1 MKRLFTVMTAA
12 LAIALGAGA
21 VSNVYKIY
29 INPGHGGH
37 DSDDRPTD
45 LPTELG
51 FTGSDRFY
59 ESDGTL
65 TRGKYLNEF
74 LQGLGYSTKMSRT
87 TNYSSDDLALSTI
100 AAQSNSFGGHFISL
114 HSNGAN
120 ASANYVIAEY
130 SGTRTS
136 NSTERVAGS
145 QKFALAAAQQQD
157 VNRLTDV
164 TYSTPRAINDY
175 SFNGWSLGVLASNTQ
190 VGYLVETWFHDYRPE
205 ALRMKGDVYN
215 RFTAWQLARA
225 YLEFPIVSPSAIK
238 GCIIGDIRNTS
249 KGCGYTS
256 YVSRN
261 RDSYLAVNGATVELL
276 NSSGT
281 VVQTMTTDKWHNG
294 VYGFFDLTAGTYT
307 IRVSKTGYQ
316 TQTATV
322 TVSNGNSTLK
332 KFNLVEGVNEG
343 INTSTPS
350 VNHGTVYVGSE
361 DKRTVNVTTTGITGS
376 IAVACTGDGFS
387 VTPATLQPGSST
399 ITVTFKPT
407 KTGQHSGSVK
417 LTSGSYSAT
426 VALSGEG
433 KNPPLAFTEGWNMSE
448 TSGKKDANWL
458 PAYSKARN
466 MDFGGGKLYVVNAE
480 DAKIAVVNAQTG
492 AFIKDLDMTGVTGGA
507 LKVIDVKC
515 FDGKVVACNLATT
528 GSALKVYVWDN
539 DNSQPRVL
547 LNTTDFNG
555 KARVGDCLGLYGN
568 LTDGYIYFAAGSTTE
583 QSEVLRYSIS
593 GGVCE
598 TAPSYVKP
606 LKEDGDAGAAVK
618 LGLSPRV
625 VPDGAEN
632 FWAMGQQYYPTYF
645 KDGLVYCSMNTDA
658 LGKVVHGNAFKSF
671 NYRGTTYGVA
681 TTYASGST
689 TLTGGRAV
697 VADVTNGWAQ
707 CDAVGSYP
715 SGGLGTTRNTS
726 MSTSVATH
734 VNGDLGV
741 EMWVLV
747 HNQGLAYYKYGTVPV
762 YDLDP
767 DTVTRITVTPDKVE
781 MGAVDYEATK
791 TSTITVA
798 GNNLKGDIRLSL
810 EGRDAAMFS
819 IDKTTITKA
828 AAAGTVTVTYR
839 PATVGAHQTTLV
851 VASTG
856 AEAVSVPVTGSMNP
870 EPDVKGNFQRLG
882 GLWYYHI
889 PAGGT
894 HEGENLI
901 VLNDCKEQH
910 GRAVK
915 DPMLVR
921 YLVER
926 GQVWFWNYTTQ
937 KTAGKATAANLDGD
951 GYVVSPAN
959 CYAMLFQNSAENET
973 QGTGYTGTNVIDFS
987 SLGTYGDDN
996 GTAFEGV
1003 ADLTGLGYFKNITVL
1018 GMSRAGFA
1026 QAGYDSYSTLT
1037 AADLSHNTAL
1047 TAVDL
1052 GYNELVCIDLSRN
1065 TALTSV
1071 NCEGN
1076 GRTVVPDVATI
1087 GGLKTYFLPVAGLN
1101 GLLGDGFD
1109 SSRMMTA
1116 SLKGGT
1122 LTQVDG
1128 ADALKWTDDVLLYDY
1143 ATGYTGSAIP
1153 AVAQFCLRG
1162 KASQKALK
1170 GDVNLDGLV
1179 DVADV
1184 NCVINVILSLDPAD
1198 KYQGRADVNG
1208 SGIIDIDDLNTIL
1221 NIVLGLN

>member
-1 MKRLFTVMTAA
+1 MIAV
-12 LAIALGAGA
+12 LAIALSMGAA
-21 VSNVYKIY
+21 SSKTKIY

-65 TRGKYLNEF
+65 SRGMYLSSF
-74 LQGLGYSTKMSRT
+74 LQAQGYSTKMSRT

-100 AAQSNSFGGHFISL
+100 AAQSNSYGGYFISL

-130 SGTRTS
+130 SGTRTT

-145 QKFALAAAQQQD
+145 QKFALTAAQQQD

-205 ALRMKGDVYN
+205 ALRMKGDIYN

-225 YLEFPIVSPSAIK
+225 YLENPIGNPTAIK

-249 KGCGYTS
+249 KGCGYSS

-276 NSSGT
+276 NASGT

-307 IRVSKTGYQ
+307 IRVSKSGYQ

-332 KFNLVEGVNEG
+332 KFNLVEGVNDG
-343 INTSTPS
+343 INTSVPS

-361 DKRTVNVTTTGITGS
+361 DRRTVNVSTTGVTGTIS
-376 IAVACTGDGFS
+376 VTCTGTGFS
-387 VTPATLQPGSST
+387 VTPATLQPGNST

-407 KTGQHSGSVK
+407 KAGQHTGSVK

-426 VALSGEG
+426 VTLAGEG
-433 KNPPLAFTEGWNMSE
+433 KNPPLTFTEGWNMSE
-448 TSGKKDANWL
+448 ASGKKNSDWL
-458 PAYSKARN
+458 STYSKARN
-466 MDFGGGKLYVVNAE
+466 MDFGKGKLYVVNAE

-492 AFIKDLDMTGVTGGA
+492 AFIKNLDMTGVTGGA
-507 LKVIDVKC
+507 LKVIDVKY
-515 FDGKVVACNLATT
+515 FDGKIVACNLATT
-528 GSALKVYVWDN
+528 GSELKVYVWDN

-598 TAPSYVKP
+598 TTPSYVKP
-606 LKEDGDAGAAVK
+606 LKEDGDAGVAVK

-625 VPDGAEN
+625 VPDGANN
-632 FWAMGQQYYPTYF
+632 FWAIGQQYYPTYF

-681 TTYASGST
+681 TTYATGTT
-689 TLTGGRAV
+689 TLTNGRAV
-697 VADVTNGWAQ
+697 VTDVTNGWAQ
-707 CDAVGSYP
+707 CEAVGSYP
-715 SGGLGTTRNTS
+715 SAGLGSTRNTS
-726 MSTSVATH
+726 MSTSVSTH
-734 VNGDLGV
+734 VNGDQGV

-747 HNQGLAYYKYGTVPV
+747 HNQGIAYYKYGVVPT

-767 DTVTRITVTPDKVE
+767 DTTTRVTVTPDRVE
-781 MGAVDYEATK
+781 MGAIDYEATK
-791 TSTITVA
+791 SSTVTIT
-798 GNNLKGDIRLSL
+798 GNNLKGDIMLSL

-819 IDKTTITKA
+819 IDKTTITR
-828 AAAGTVTVTYR
+828 AAGSGMVTVTYA
-839 PATVGAHQTTLV
+839 PTTVGAHQATLV
-851 VASTG
+851 VSSNGVSTI
-856 AEAVSVPVTGSMNP
+856 SVPLTGSMNE
-870 EPDVKGNFQRLG
+870 EPDVKGDFQRIE

-889 PAGGT
+889 PTGGT
-894 HEGENLI
+894 HAGENLV

-910 GRAVK
+910 GRAVV
-915 DPMLVR
+915 DPVLVR

-926 GQVWFWNYTTQ
+926 GQVWFWDYTTQ
-937 KTAGKATAANLDGD
+937 KTNGKATVANIGND
-951 GYVVSPAN
+951 GYVTAPAN
-959 CYAMLFQNSAENET
+959 CYAMMFQNSVENET
-973 QGTGYTGTNVIDFS
+973 QGTGYSGSNVIDFS
-987 SLGTYGDDN
+987 NMGTYGTAN
-996 GTAFEGV
+996 GTTFTGV
-1003 ADLTGLGYFKNITVL
+1003 TQLAGLGYFKNITVL
-1018 GMSRAGFA
+1018 NMSREQYAT
-1026 QAGYDSYSTLT
+1026 AGYTEYSALSSV
-1037 AADLSHNTAL
+1037 DLSKNTKL
-1047 TAVDL
+1047 TTVNL
-1052 GYNELVCIDLSRN
+1052 SYNNLASIDLSAN
-1065 TALTSV
+1065 KSLTSIDV
-1071 NCEGN
+1071 TGN
-1076 GRTVVPDVATI
+1076 GRTIETSETTI
-1087 GGLKTYFLPVAGLN
+1087 NGLKTNYVPLASLN
-1101 GLLGDGFD
+1101 TMLGNGFD
-1109 SSRMMTA
+1109 VNKLSTTDLQGGEVIKVNGEDVIKFTNDKVFYRYNNGSSVTTRFFL
-1116 SLKGGT
+1116 S
-1122 LTQVDG
+1122 
-1128 ADALKWTDDVLLYDY
+1128 
-1143 ATGYTGSAIP
+1143 
-1153 AVAQFCLRG
+1153 G
-1162 KASQKALK
+1162 KASQQAIKGDINMDGLIDV
-1170 GDVNLDGLV
+1170 GDVNALVCKMLGENPVPFNHQAADTNNDG
-1179 DVADV
+1179 
-1184 NCVINVILSLDPAD
+1184 
-1198 KYQGRADVNG
+1198 KY
-1208 SGIIDIDDLNTIL
+1208 DIDDLNTIIDMIL
-1221 NIVLGLN
+1221 Q

>member
-1 MKRLFTVMTAA
+1 MKRLYTVMIAA
-12 LAIALGAGA
+12 LAIALSAGA

-45 LPTELG
+45 LPAELG

-130 SGTRTS
+130 SGTRTT

-225 YLEFPIVSPSAIK
+225 YLEFPIVSPTAIK

-281 VVQTMTTDKWHNG
+281 VVQTMTTDNWHNG
-294 VYGFFDLTAGTYT
+294 VYGFFNLDAGTYT
-307 IRVSKTGYQ
+307 IRVSKSGYK

-322 TVSNGNSTLK
+322 TVSNGNSTQK

-343 INTSTPS
+343 ISTSVPS
-350 VNHGTVYVGSE
+350 VNHGTVYVGSQ
-361 DKRTVNVTTTGITGS
+361 DSRTVDVTTTGVTGAIS
-376 IAVACTGDGFS
+376 VACTGSAFS
-387 VTPATLQPGSST
+387 VTPTTLQPGNSSF
-399 ITVTFKPT
+399 TVTFKPT
-407 KTGQHSGSVK
+407 TTGQQTGSIK

-448 TSGKKDANWL
+448 KSGKKDANWL
-458 PAYSKARN
+458 STYSKARN
-466 MDFGGGKLYVVNAE
+466 MDFGAGKLYVVNAE
-480 DAKIAVVNAQTG
+480 DGKIAVVNAQTG
-492 AFIKDLDMTGVTGGA
+492 AFIKNLDMTGVTGGA

-528 GSALKVYVWDN
+528 GSELKVYVWDN

-547 LNTTDFNG
+547 LSTTDFNG

-568 LTDGYIYFAAGSTTE
+568 LTNGYVYFAAGSTTE

-598 TAPSYVKP
+598 TSPSYVKP

-618 LGLSPRV
+618 LGLSPRI
-625 VPDGAEN
+625 VPDDANN
-632 FWAMGQQYYPTYF
+632 FWAIGQQYYPTYF

-689 TLTGGRAV
+689 TLTSGHAV

-707 CDAVGSYP
+707 CDAVGTYP
-715 SGGLGTTRNTS
+715 PGGLGTTRNTS

-734 VNGDLGV
+734 VNGDQGV

-747 HNQGLAYYKYGTVPV
+747 HNQGVAYYKYGVVPV

-767 DTVTRITVTPDKVE
+767 DTTTRVVVTPDKVE
-781 MGAVDYEATK
+781 MGAIDYEATK
-791 TSTITVA
+791 AISVA
-798 GNNLKGDIRLSL
+798 VTGNNLKGDIKLSL
-810 EGRDAAMFS
+810 VGRDAAMFS
-819 IDKTTITKA
+819 LDKTTITKA
-828 AAAGTVTVTYR
+828 AGSGAVTVTYA
-839 PATVGAHQTTLV
+839 PAAVGAHQATLV
-851 VASTG
+851 ITSTG
-856 AEAVSVPVTGSMNP
+856 AETVNVPITGSMNP
-870 EPDVKGNFQRLG
+870 EPDVKGNFQRIE

-889 PAGGT
+889 PTGGT
-894 HEGENLI
+894 HAGENLV

-910 GRAVK
+910 GRAVV
-915 DPMLVR
+915 DPVLVR

-926 GQVWFWNYTTQ
+926 GQVWFWDYTTQ
-937 KTAGKATAANLDGD
+937 KTNGKATAANIGAD
-951 GYVVSPAN
+951 GYIVAPAG
-959 CYAMLFQNSAENET
+959 CYAMMFQNSVENET
-973 QGTGYTGTNVIDFS
+973 QGTGYTGSNVIDFS
-987 SLGTYGDDN
+987 NMGTYG
-996 GTAFEGV
+996 TAAGSSFTGV
-1003 ADLTGLGYFKNITVL
+1003 TNLTALGYFKNITVL
-1018 GMSRAGFA
+1018 GLSREQYATG
-1026 QAGYDSYSTLT
+1026 GYTQYSALNSV
-1037 AADLSHNTAL
+1037 DLSKNTKL
-1047 TAVDL
+1047 TTVNLA
-1052 GYNELVCIDLSRN
+1052 YNNLAGIDLSAN
-1065 TALTSV
+1065 TALTSINV
-1071 NCEGN
+1071 TGN
-1076 GRTVVPDVATI
+1076 GRTITPMETTI
-1087 GGLKTYFLPVAGLN
+1087 DGLKTYYVTLSSLG
-1101 GLLGDGFD
+1101 GMLGDGFD
-1109 SSRMMTA
+1109 VAKVVTSD
-1116 SLKGGT
+1116 LQGGKIIK
-1122 LTQVDG
+1122 VNG
-1128 ADALKWTDDVLLYDY
+1128 EDAIKFVDDVVTYRYDN
-1143 ATGYTGSAIP
+1143 GSAL
-1153 AVAQFCLRG
+1153 ATSFYLKG
-1162 KASQKALK
+1162 KASQSVLM
-1170 GDVNLDGLV
+1170 GDVNMDGTLDIV
-1179 DVADV
+1179 DVNTLIMKFLGEDPHPFNGVAAD
-1184 NCVINVILSLDPAD
+1184 INGDGVYD
-1198 KYQGRADVNG
+1198 
-1208 SGIIDIDDLNTIL
+1208 IIDMNGLIDLIL
-1221 NIVLGLN
+1221 NHN

>member
-1 MKRLFTVMTAA
+1 MKRRLYTALIAA

-45 LPTELG
+45 LPAELG

-281 VVQTMTTDKWHNG
+281 VVQTMTTDNWHNG

-307 IRVSKTGYQ
+307 IRVSKAGYQ

-332 KFNLVEGVNEG
+332 KFNLSEGVNEG

-350 VNHGTVYVGSE
+350 LNHGTVYVGSE

-376 IAVACTGDGFS
+376 ISVACTGEGFS
-387 VTPATLQPGSST
+387 VTPATLQPGNST

-407 KTGQHSGSVK
+407 KTGQHAGSVK
-417 LTSGSYSAT
+417 LTAGSYSAT

-466 MDFGGGKLYVVNAE
+466 MDFGAGKLYVVNAE
-480 DAKIAVVNAQTG
+480 DGKIAVVNAQTG
-492 AFIKDLDMTGVTGGA
+492 AFIKNLDMTGVTGGA

-528 GSALKVYVWDN
+528 GSPLKVYVWDN

-547 LNTTDFNG
+547 LNTTEFNG

-568 LTDGYIYFAAGSTTE
+568 LNEGYIYFAAGSTTE

-625 VPDGAEN
+625 VPDGANN
-632 FWAMGQQYYPTYF
+632 FWAIGQQYYPTYF

-707 CDAVGSYP
+707 CDALGSYP

-734 VNGDLGV
+734 VNGDKGV

-747 HNQGLAYYKYGTVPV
+747 HNQGVAYYKYGTVPV
-762 YDLDP
+762 YDLEP
-767 DTVTRITVTPDKVE
+767 DTTTRVTVTPGKVE
-781 MGAVDYEATK
+781 MGAIDYEATK
-791 TSTITVA
+791 TTVISVA
-798 GNNLKGDIRLSL
+798 GNNLKGDIKISL

-828 AAAGTVTVTYR
+828 AGSGAVTVTYA
-839 PATVGAHQTTLV
+839 PATVGAHQATL
-851 VASTG
+851 AITSTG

-870 EPDVKGNFQRLG
+870 EPDVKGNFQRIE

-889 PAGGT
+889 PTGGT
-894 HEGENLI
+894 HAGENLV
-901 VLNDCKEQH
+901 VLSDCKEQH
-910 GRAVK
+910 GRAVA

-926 GQVWFWNYTTQ
+926 GQVWFWDYTTQ
-937 KTAGKATAANLDGD
+937 KTNGKATAANIGAD
-951 GYVVSPAN
+951 GYVVAPAG
-959 CYAMLFQNSAENET
+959 CYAMMFQNSVENET
-973 QGTGYTGTNVIDFS
+973 QGTGYSGTNVIDFS
-987 SLGTYGDDN
+987 NMGTYGTAA
-996 GTAFEGV
+996 GTTFTGV
-1003 ADLTGLGYFKNITVL
+1003 TDLTGLGYFKNITVL
-1018 GMSRAGFA
+1018 NLSREQYATG
-1026 QAGYDSYSTLT
+1026 GYIQYSALNSV
-1037 AADLSHNTAL
+1037 DLSKNTKL
-1047 TAVDL
+1047 TTVNLA
-1052 GYNELVCIDLSRN
+1052 YNNLASIDLSAN
-1065 TALTSV
+1065 TALTSINV
-1071 NCEGN
+1071 TGN
-1076 GRTVVPDVATI
+1076 GRTVTPLETTI
-1087 GGLKTYFLPVAGLN
+1087 DGLKTCYLPLSSLN
-1101 GLLGDGFD
+1101 AMLGDGFD
-1109 SSRMMTA
+1109 VTK
-1116 SLKGGT
+1116 L
-1122 LTQVDG
+1122 V
-1128 ADALKWTDDVLLYDY
+1128 
-1143 ATGYTGSAIP
+1143 TGSLEGGEMIKVNGEDAIKY
-1153 AVAQFCLRG
+1153 VEDVVTYRYNNGRTLNTRFFIKG
-1162 KASQKALK
+1162 KASENYLT
-1170 GDVNLDGLV
+1170 GDVNMDGTV

-1184 NCVINVILSLDPAD
+1184 NALVSKVLGGNPQPFNSRAAD
-1198 KYQGRADVNG
+1198 FNGDGNYDVTDVNAL
-1208 SGIIDIDDLNTIL
+1208 IKIIL
-1221 NIVLGLN
+1221 N